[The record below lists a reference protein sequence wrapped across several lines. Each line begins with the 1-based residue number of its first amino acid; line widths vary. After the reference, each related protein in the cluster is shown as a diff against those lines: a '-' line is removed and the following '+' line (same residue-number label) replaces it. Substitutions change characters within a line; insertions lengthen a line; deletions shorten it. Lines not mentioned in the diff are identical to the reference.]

1 MKKFLFSIAFLA
13 LIIPAFAQ
21 DNTVTSAEDSDPRA
35 KAILDEIRK
44 RFESYESLGA
54 DFTLEITFPE
64 EPMESQKGE
73 IAKQG
78 DQFRMSMASQTVI
91 SDGETLW
98 MIFDHNKEVQ
108 INTMPDEAEM
118 GGMVLSPES
127 LLNFYDHGDFAY
139 FITGEAREAG
149 QAVQQI
155 EFKPLDR
162 NAEYTKLRMNVNKA
176 TKDVV
181 SVTAFGRDGSR
192 YKLRLDSL
200 TPNKRFPAGQFAFNK
215 ADYPGYYIE
224 DLRE

>member
-1 MKKFLFSIAFLA
+1 MKKLLFSVIL
-13 LIIPAFAQ
+13 LILILPAFAQ
-21 DNTVTSAEDSDPRA
+21 ENTVTSAEDSDPRA

-44 RFESYESLGA
+44 RFISYESLGA
-54 DFTLEITFPE
+54 DFTLDITFPE
-64 EPMESQKGE
+64 EPTESQKGK

-91 SDGETLW
+91 SDGKTLW

-108 INTMPDEAEM
+108 INDMPDEAEM

-139 FITGEAREAG
+139 FITGESREAG
-149 QAVQQI
+149 KVVQQI

-162 NAEYTKLRMNVNKA
+162 NAEYTKLRMNVNKS
-176 TKDVV
+176 TKDIV
-181 SVTAFGRDGSR
+181 SVEAFGRDGSR
-192 YKLRLDSL
+192 YKLRLNSL
-200 TPNKRFPAGQFAFNK
+200 VPDKNFPSGHFVFNES
-215 ADYPGYYIE
+215 DYPDYYVE

>member
-1 MKKFLFSIAFLA
+1 MKKLLFSLFILA
-13 LIIPAFAQ
+13 LAVAASAQ
-21 DNTVTSAEDSDPRA
+21 DNTVTTAEDSDPKA
-35 KAILDEIRK
+35 KAILDQISK
-44 RFESYESLGA
+44 RFMGYSALAA
-54 DFTLEITFPE
+54 DFTLDITFPE
-64 EPMESQKGE
+64 QPTESQKGKL
-73 IAKQG
+73 AKKG

-108 INTMPDEAEM
+108 VNDMPDEAEM

-127 LLNFYDHGDFAY
+127 LLTFYEQGDFAY
-139 FITGEAREAG
+139 FITGEAKEQG
-149 QAVQQI
+149 QVVQQI

-181 SVTAFGRDGSR
+181 SIEAFGRDGSR
-192 YKLRLDSL
+192 YKLRLNSL
-200 TPNKRFPAGQFAFNK
+200 EPNSRFPAGHFTFNK
-215 ADYPGYYIE
+215 SDYPDYYVE

>member
-1 MKKFLFSIAFLA
+1 MKKLLFSAALMA

-21 DNTVTSAEDSDPRA
+21 GNTVDSAEDSDPRA

-44 RFESYESLGA
+44 RFVSYESLGA
-54 DFTLEITFPE
+54 DFTLDITFPE
-64 EPMESQKGE
+64 QPTESQKGQ

-91 SDGETLW
+91 SDGNTLW

-108 INTMPDEAEM
+108 INNMPDEAEM

-149 QAVQQI
+149 KVVQQI

-162 NAEYTKLRMNVNKA
+162 SAEYTKLRMNVNKA
-176 TKDVV
+176 TKDIV
-181 SVTAFGRDGSR
+181 SVEAFGRDGSR
-192 YKLRLDSL
+192 YKLRLNNL
-200 TPNKRFPAGQFAFNK
+200 VPNQSFPASHFAFNK
-215 ADYPGYYIE
+215 ADYPGYYVE

>member
-1 MKKFLFSIAFLA
+1 MKKLLLSATL
-13 LIIPAFAQ
+13 LILILPAFAQ

-44 RFESYESLGA
+44 RFISYESLGA
-54 DFTLEITFPE
+54 DFTLDITFPE
-64 EPMESQKGE
+64 EPTESQKGK

-91 SDGETLW
+91 SDGKTLW

-108 INTMPDEAEM
+108 INNMPDEAEM

-139 FITGEAREAG
+139 FITGESREAG
-149 QAVQQI
+149 KVVQQI

-162 NAEYTKLRMNVNKA
+162 NAEYSKLRMNVSKS
-176 TKDVV
+176 TKDIV
-181 SVTAFGRDGSR
+181 SVEAFGRDGSR
-192 YKLRLDSL
+192 YKLRLNSL
-200 TPNKRFPAGQFAFNK
+200 EPDKNFPPGHFAFNES
-215 ADYPGYYIE
+215 DYPDYYVE

>member
-1 MKKFLFSIAFLA
+1 MKKLLFIGLLSTLT
-13 LIIPAFAQ
+13 IPVFAQ
-21 DNTVTSAEDSDPRA
+21 NNTVTSAEDSDPRA
-35 KAILDEIRK
+35 KAILDEIRN
-44 RFESYESLGA
+44 RFTSYASLGA
-54 DFTLEITFPE
+54 DFTLDITFPE
-64 EPMESQKGE
+64 EPTESQKGK

-91 SDGETLW
+91 SDGKTLW

-108 INTMPDEAEM
+108 VNDMPDEAEM

-139 FITGEAREAG
+139 FLTGEAKEAG
-149 QAVQQI
+149 KVVQQI

-162 NAEYTKLRMNVNKA
+162 NAEYSKLRMNVSKA

-181 SVTAFGRDGSR
+181 SIMVFGRDGSR
-192 YKLRLDSL
+192 YKLRLDSIV
-200 TPNKRFPAGQFAFNK
+200 PNKRFSAEHFTFNK

>member
-1 MKKFLFSIAFLA
+1 MKNLLLSAAFLA
-13 LIIPAFAQ
+13 VLMPAFAQ

-35 KAILDEIRK
+35 KAILDEIRQ
-44 RFESYESLGA
+44 RFMSYKSLGA
-54 DFTLEITFPE
+54 DFTLDITFPE
-64 EPMESQKGE
+64 EPTESQKGK

-108 INTMPDEAEM
+108 INEMPDEAEM

-139 FITGEAREAG
+139 FITGEAREG
-149 QAVQQI
+149 GKVVQQI

-162 NAEYTKLRMNVNKA
+162 SAEYSKLRMNVNKA
-176 TKDVV
+176 TKDIT

-192 YKLRLDSL
+192 YTLRLDGL
-200 TPNKRFPAGQFAFNK
+200 TPNKRFPAGHFTFNK
-215 ADYPGYYIE
+215 ADYPDYYVE

>member
-1 MKKFLFSIAFLA
+1 MKKLLFSAAFLA
-13 LIIPAFAQ
+13 YLLPAFAQ
-21 DNTVTSAEDSDPRA
+21 DNTVSSAEDSDPRA
-35 KAILDEIRK
+35 KAILDEIRQ
-44 RFESYESLGA
+44 RFESLESLGA
-54 DFTLEITFPE
+54 DFTLDITFPE
-64 EPMESQKGE
+64 EPTESQKGK

-78 DQFRMSMASQTVI
+78 DKFRMSMASQTVI

-108 INTMPDEAEM
+108 INNMPDEAEM

-149 QAVQQI
+149 QVVQQI
-155 EFKPLDR
+155 EFKPMDR
-162 NAEYTKLRMNVNKA
+162 NAEYTKLRMNVSKA
-176 TKDVV
+176 SKDVV

-192 YKLRLDSL
+192 YKLSLDRLV
-200 TPNKRFPAGQFAFNK
+200 PNKRFPAGHFAFNK
-215 ADYPGYYIE
+215 SDYPDYYVE